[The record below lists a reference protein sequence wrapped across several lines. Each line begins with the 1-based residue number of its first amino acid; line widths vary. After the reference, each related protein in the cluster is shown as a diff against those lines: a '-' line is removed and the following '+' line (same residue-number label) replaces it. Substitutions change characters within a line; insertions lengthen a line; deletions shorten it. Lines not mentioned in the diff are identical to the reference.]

1 MSVIDLAKSAQFIVG
16 VKGKPTAVVLDI
28 ELWDKIMAM
37 LEDVEDFKLARQR
50 LKNWQS
56 KKNWTSWEAFEKE
69 LKADELQTVG

>member
-1 MSVIDLAKSAQFIVG
+1 MSINDLVESAQFIVG

-28 ELWDKIMAM
+28 KLWDKILGM
-37 LEDVEDFKLARQR
+37 LEDVEDFKLARKR

-69 LKADELQTVG
+69 LEADELQTVD